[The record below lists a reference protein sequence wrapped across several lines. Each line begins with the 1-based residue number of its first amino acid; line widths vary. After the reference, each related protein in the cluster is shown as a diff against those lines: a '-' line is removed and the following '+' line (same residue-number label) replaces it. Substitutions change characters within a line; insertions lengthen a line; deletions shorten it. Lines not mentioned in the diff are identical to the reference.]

1 MRNCLILILLT
12 LTLNLHAQVGVGID
26 VPNPSAMLHIN
37 STTQGFL
44 PPRMTAAQRDAITGP
59 AAGLVIW
66 CNNVG
71 KSGEIEVYNG
81 TKWTNLIGSDIA
93 LIPGLPTITTIAAS
107 SITAFSASSGGT
119 ITFDGYSQIN
129 VKGVCWSTSQNPTT
143 ADSKTS
149 NGTGS
154 DAFIGNLSGLLTNTT
169 YYVRAYATNAKGT
182 GYGNQLSFTTNSI
195 DVTTGLELWYP
206 FTGSANDMSS
216 KGNNGTI
223 HGPILTADRFG
234 NPNSAYSFNGTSDYI
249 EINNVSL
256 PSGNSSRSFSF
267 WAYIIPQANQ
277 SWNAILSYGNSAAT
291 SAGTQCCVLITV
303 NSADIDFRN
312 FAGFNNTISPI
323 LSNTWKHIVITYN
336 QNNINDIR
344 IYIDGILLPTQY
356 LNYNNIT
363 SINTSVYPTALIGKC
378 TFIYPYYFNGKID
391 DLRVYSRV
399 LTKSEVSY
407 LYSH

>member
-1 MRNCLILILLT
+1 MKISIFFLLMIFALGVNGQVAIGTSNPNLSAQLDVTST
-12 LTLNLHAQVGVGID
+12 LR
-26 VPNPSAMLHIN
+26 
-37 STTQGFL
+37 GFL
-44 PPRMTAAQRDAITGP
+44 PPRMTAVQRDAISAP
-59 AAGLVIW
+59 AAGLMVW
-66 CNNVG
+66 CSNCGIN
-71 KSGEIEVYNG
+71 GEIEIYNG
-81 TKWTNLIGSDIA
+81 IAWTNFIGSSTSA
-93 LIPGLPTITTIAAS
+93 VVSLPELTSTFVTLITSTS
-107 SITAFSASSGGT
+107 SSSGGV
-119 ITFDGYSQIN
+119 ITTDGGSPILS
-129 VKGVCWSTSQNPTT
+129 KGVCWSTSQNPTI
-143 ADSKTS
+143 ADAKTS
-149 NGTGS
+149 DGTGS
-154 DAFIGNLSGLLTNTT
+154 ASFVSSLTGLLANTT
-169 YYVRAYATNAKGT
+169 YYLRSFASNAKGT